1 MYKMNQQFLSCYQLE
16 YKPYKILNKL
26 HYVLNFTK
34 KKKKTFFSLI
44 LFVEILSFVPSVNC

>member
-1 MYKMNQQFLSCYQLE
+1 MNQQFLSCYQLE